1 MDSRR
6 LVTHKPVRVFTS
18 GSFNCILD
26 AVAVHG
32 SHVDQ
37 SADVESEPW

>member
-6 LVTHKPVRVFTS
+6 LVTHKSVSVFTS

-26 AVAVHG
+26 VVAMHG
-32 SHVDQ
+32 IRVDQ